1 MWLESGQ
8 VALLLGGFCSLLLS
22 VIAYFL
28 RLLVQDIRDLK
39 REHMDLRELCIW
51 LKAEQGQLKM
61 YLEGGRLKASQS
73 PGIRSKPKTDPL

>member
-1 MWLESGQ
+1 METGQ
-8 VALLLGGFCSLLLS
+8 LTMLLGGMVTFLLS

-61 YLEGGRLKASQS
+61 HLEQGRRKAS
-73 PGIRSKPKTDPL
+73 PVTRIRSNTKTNSR

>member
-1 MWLESGQ
+1 METGELT
-8 VALLLGGFCSLLLS
+8 LLLGGLVTFLLS

-61 YLEGGRLKASQS
+61 YLEGGRRRASQD
-73 PGIRSKPKTDPL
+73 PGIRSNLKTDPL

>member
-1 MWLESGQ
+1 METGELT
-8 VALLLGGFCSLLLS
+8 LLLGGLVTFLLS

-61 YLEGGRLKASQS
+61 YLEGGRRRASQA
-73 PGIRSKPKTDPL
+73 PGIRSNLKTDPL

>member
-1 MWLESGQ
+1 METGELT
-8 VALLLGGFCSLLLS
+8 LLLGGLVTFLLS

-61 YLEGGRLKASQS
+61 YLERGSQRASPR
-73 PGIRSKPKTDPL
+73 PGVRPNLKTDTR

>member
-1 MWLESGQ
+1 M
-8 VALLLGGFCSLLLS
+8 VTFLLS

-61 YLEGGRLKASQS
+61 YLERGSHRASPR
-73 PGIRSKPKTDPL
+73 PGVRPNLKTDPL